1 MMRGSTH
8 IVAALVVVGLETAR
22 LYIHR
27 THLLGKQVDTVELT
41 VFVGLRLEKLRKG
54 SGKAYGHH
62 HDTVVFGLAEQ
73 LTVELVA
80 VETLLG
86 IERTLEARVALG
98 ILHLADG
105 VVGDV
110 ASRMLHAVALQPHGN
125 VGMAVVGVQDVHH
138 AGIVLSLA
146 VNDHTLEVYQSVV
159 DVVVEHHQG
168 KKVVGGTA
176 EVGIKNNIYRL
187 RLASFA

>member
-1 MMRGSTH
+1 
-8 IVAALVVVGLETAR
+8 
-22 LYIHR
+22 
-27 THLLGKQVDTVELT
+27 
-41 VFVGLRLEKLRKG
+41 
-54 SGKAYGHH
+54 
-62 HDTVVFGLAEQ
+62 
-73 LTVELVA
+73 
-80 VETLLG
+80 
-86 IERTLEARVALG
+86 
-98 ILHLADG
+98 
-105 VVGDV
+105 
-110 ASRMLHAVALQPHGN
+110 MLHAVALQPHGN

-187 RLASFA
+187 RLAVFA